1 MPWGKYERL
10 LMGRERNAFELIVR
24 TFEQYGLGAGIA
36 HVVYGA
42 IANGVTNTDQLLELV
57 RDSDAY
63 KRRFAG
69 MQGRKGRPITEAEYI
84 SIEEGYKRAL
94 QEAGLPKGFYD
105 SPNDFAKWIREDRS
119 PSEVQARIQ
128 AAGQVANAINPAQ
141 RSLLRN
147 LWGVN
152 KGDLTAYILNA
163 NKALP
168 ILQRQVEAAGIGAA
182 AKKEG
187 VLGTRG
193 ADDFEYLVEAGVTAE
208 QARQQF
214 ATVRDFTE
222 QLGRVAGIYGED
234 FTARDAER
242 DVFLGDTEKR
252 RGLASKERATF
263 GGSSRGDLGT
273 GSLDFNL

>member
-1 MPWGKYERL
+1 MAWGKYTQL
-10 LMGRERNAFELIVR
+10 LAGGKRDAFQLITE
-24 TFEQYGLGAGIA
+24 TFERYGLGEGIA
-36 HVVYGA
+36 HSVYVA
-42 IANGVTNTDQLLELV
+42 ITNGVTNIDQLLEMV
-57 RDSDAY
+57 RGSEAY
-63 KRRFAG
+63 KKRFAG
-69 MQGRKGRPITEAEYI
+69 MQGRKGRAISEAEYI
-84 SIEEGYKRAL
+84 AIEEGYKRAL

-105 SPNDFAKWIREDRS
+105 SPSDFAKWIREDRS

-128 AAGQVANAINPAQ
+128 SAGQVAAAINPAQ

-182 AKKEG
+182 AKKQG

-222 QLGRVAGIYGED
+222 NLGRVAGIYGD
-234 FTARDAER
+234 SFSAQDAER

-252 RGLASKERATF
+252 RRLASRERATF